1 MKNFWENVNF
11 CRHHLNWLRVHGA
24 RSMAPEFGKPIHH
37 LQLIQADILKKH
49 CVHEPLDK
57 RFPVRRLP
65 ASSALARRPGS
76 ADRQLWQ
83 LCKRRKLGCR
93 ISEAAIAHTARRET
107 VGINLKERDIL

>member
-1 MKNFWENVNF
+1 
-11 CRHHLNWLRVHGA
+11 
-24 RSMAPEFGKPIHH
+24 MAPEFGKPIHH

-93 ISEAAIAHTARRET
+93 ISEAAATGDGNFLMPEIAIPPRRET
-107 VGINLKERDIL
+107 AYREIGALSDFEC